1 MTANKAKRIVFIGM
15 PGAGKSRI
23 GWEVSKYLQAFF
35 ADSDKEIAK
44 HEGTT
49 TARAFT
55 VLGEPAF
62 RRMEHEVIAGLIGR
76 MWDSPQSQVLSLGGG
91 SVTNEDTRRLLQDFA
106 RRGGQVVYLDTDVDD
121 AIEQATRRQETRP
134 VLGEDSRG
142 DWLRLYR
149 ERKDQFLQAAT
160 VIVSV
165 RGKTPQGTALT
176 VLDALEE
183 KTAVL
188 PFLKGRSY
196 LVMGRRVFMHLPQ
209 TLSSADPHGRKVL
222 LVHTLA
228 AQADSDKARGI
239 LRRKGYEV
247 IEASLLSS
255 QQGLASSCLDPARE
269 ADFCLFVGDQD
280 LCQAGTAFIRQRMPG
295 LPFLLCPSPASCLPD
310 LDWGQLFQDKFRLLG
325 ILAESDGPDKAQDDL
340 WGRVLAAFP
349 PQADTQACCL
359 S

>member
-23 GWEVSKYLQAFF
+23 GWEVSKYLHAFF

-49 TARAFT
+49 AARAFT
-55 VLGEPAF
+55 VLGEPSF

-91 SVTNEDTRRLLQDFA
+91 SVTNGDTRRLLQDFA

-134 VLGEDSRG
+134 VLGKDGRR
-142 DWLRLYR
+142 DWLRLYQ
-149 ERKDQFLQAAT
+149 ERKDQFLQVAT

-176 VLDALEE
+176 VMDALEE
-183 KTAVL
+183 KRAVL
-188 PFLKGRSY
+188 PFLKDRPR

-247 IEASLLSS
+247 IEVSLFSS
-255 QQGLASSCLDPARE
+255 QQGLASFCLDSARE
-269 ADFCLFVGDQD
+269 ADFGLFIGDQD
-280 LCQAGTAFIRQRMPG
+280 LCQAGMAFIRQRMPG
-295 LPFLLCPSPASCLPD
+295 LPFLLCPSPSSCLPD
-310 LDWGQLFQDKFRLLG
+310 LDWDQLFQGKFRLLG
-325 ILAESDGPDKAQDDL
+325 ILAESEGPDKARNDL
-340 WGRVLAAFP
+340 WNRVLAVLS
-349 PQADTQACCL
+349 PQADIQACRP